1 MSARP
6 SVFTACLQV
15 RDVLPA
21 DDAENRLGIAAQQSH
36 TFALG
41 GDRIVSGLRGSTRSG
56 CVAAQPSNRF
66 DRRQRPSAADGH
78 GFSYSD
84 KFTQQHQAMQ
94 SVARE
99 ARHER
104 CFSTGAAE
112 EPRMWL
118 TTRRWRVLL

>member
-41 GDRIVSGLRGSTRSG
+41 GDRIVSGLSGLNPFRLRGGPALES
-56 CVAAQPSNRF
+56 
-66 DRRQRPSAADGH
+66 
-78 GFSYSD
+78 
-84 KFTQQHQAMQ
+84 
-94 SVARE
+94 
-99 ARHER
+99 
-104 CFSTGAAE
+104 
-112 EPRMWL
+112 L
-118 TTRRWRVLL
+118 